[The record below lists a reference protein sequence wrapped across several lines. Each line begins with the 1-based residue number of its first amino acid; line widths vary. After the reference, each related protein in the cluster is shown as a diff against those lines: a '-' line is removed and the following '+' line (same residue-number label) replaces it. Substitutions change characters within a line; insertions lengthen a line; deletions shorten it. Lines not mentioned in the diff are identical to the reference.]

1 MISLSKSIKHYT
13 PELARAEA
21 KKAFNWREYVQGPI
35 DEYVGKAV
43 KEARYKV
50 CVEFSKP
57 SEFDYAETLEH
68 IRDTVK
74 ELGWDY
80 ELSDRMSIG
89 NVYLI
94 ISWEDK

>member
-1 MISLSKSIKHYT
+1 MKSLSKIIKHFT
-13 PELARAEA
+13 PELAREET

-50 CVEFSKP
+50 CVEFRKP
-57 SEFDYAETLEH
+57 SEFEYDEALEH
-68 IRDTVK
+68 IKSAVK

-80 ELSDRMSIG
+80 ELSDRNSLG
-89 NVYLI
+89 FLYLVI
-94 ISWEDK
+94 CWGD

>member
-1 MISLSKSIKHYT
+1 MKDLLKSIKHYT
-13 PELARAEA
+13 PELAREET
-21 KKAFNWREYVQGPI
+21 KKSFNWREYVQEPI

-50 CVEFSKP
+50 CVEFRKP
-57 SEFDYAETLEH
+57 SGFDYNEALEH
-68 IRDTVK
+68 IKDAVK

-80 ELSDRMSIG
+80 EPSDRSSLG
-89 NVYLI
+89 FLYLV

>member
-1 MISLSKSIKHYT
+1 MTGLSNSIKHYT

-43 KEARYKV
+43 KEARYRV
-50 CVEFSKP
+50 CVEFHKP
-57 SEFDYAETLEH
+57 SEFDYDEALEH
-68 IRDTVK
+68 IKDAVK

-80 ELSDRMSIG
+80 ELSDQTSLG
-89 NVYLI
+89 NLYLV
-94 ISWEDK
+94 ISWEE

>member
-1 MISLSKSIKHYT
+1 MSVKHYT
-13 PELARAEA
+13 PELARKET

-50 CVEFSKP
+50 CVQFSKP
-57 SEFDYAETLEH
+57 SEFDYDEALEH
-68 IRDTVK
+68 IIDAVK

-80 ELSDRMSIG
+80 EPSDRTSIG
-89 NVYLI
+89 SLYLI
-94 ISWEDK
+94 ICWEEK